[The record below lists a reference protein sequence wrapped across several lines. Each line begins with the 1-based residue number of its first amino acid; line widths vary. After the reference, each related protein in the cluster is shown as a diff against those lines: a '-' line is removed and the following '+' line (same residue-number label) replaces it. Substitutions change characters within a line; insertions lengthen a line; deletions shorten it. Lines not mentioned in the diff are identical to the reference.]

1 MRIPLKIPAKS
12 VKYHDEAGSEIS
24 GFIHFEEHTR
34 DDTGNRMEKAVKQST
49 VFKEKV
55 TKVFINGKNAMAVLD
70 INKFKRHGSSTFHGI
85 LVSTG
90 RAKTAVTSEWDKF
103 KLTTM
108 RTAIHGT
115 TKRRITTVDHLIDI
129 FHLSISGMKSIFNF
143 FIVVGK
149 DFLQNVHAT
158 IMQEI

>member
-1 MRIPLKIPAKS
+1 MRILLKVSAKS
-12 VKYHDEAGSEIS
+12 VKYHDKAGSEIS

-34 DDTGNRMEKAVKQST
+34 DDTGNRMEKTVKQST

-55 TKVFINGKNAMAVLD
+55 TKIFINGKNAMAVLD

-90 RAKTAVTSEWDKF
+90 RAETAVTSEWDKF
-103 KLTTM
+103 KLAAM
-108 RTAIHGT
+108 RTAIHGA
-115 TKRRITTVDHLIDI
+115 TKGRITTVDHLIDI